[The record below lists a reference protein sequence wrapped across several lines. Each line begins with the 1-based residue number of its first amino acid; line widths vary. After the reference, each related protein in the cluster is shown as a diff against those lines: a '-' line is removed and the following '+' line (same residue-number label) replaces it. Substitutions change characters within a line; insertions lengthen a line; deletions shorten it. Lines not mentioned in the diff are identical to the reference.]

1 MGNKHLPGESDYC
14 STTKKMIKKTGRNL
28 KYLKNH
34 VTSDKFYLH
43 IKNYPRSN
51 PKLPKQ
57 IEPKSG
63 KSPHF
68 RGASSHL
75 PAPQSL
81 SLSHPGG
88 HRLERLRPRATRVP
102 PKIRSRVGCVSLPE
116 TKSGSLGMDGFH
128 SKPATKTGNLMC
140 F

>member
-1 MGNKHLPGESDYC
+1 MLHLINSISTSKTSPDRTQNFPNRCGN
-14 STTKKMIKKTGRNL
+14 
-28 KYLKNH
+28 
-34 VTSDKFYLH
+34 
-43 IKNYPRSN
+43 
-51 PKLPKQ
+51 Q
-57 IEPKSG
+57 G

-128 SKPATKTGNLMC
+128 SKPPTKTGNLMC
-140 F
+140 FEVKPTEIRLHCYISDFYLGCFFTGNP